1 MGEQG
6 TDRRGFLAGMGA
18 LGAATTL
25 GARWF
30 DLAAVGA
37 QPADVPPVDPEFPL
51 GVAAGDPRE
60 DGSVIWTA
68 VPPRADGA
76 EVRVGWE
83 VARDPSFRRIVCD
96 GRERATA
103 ATGYTVHATVR
114 DLRPDS
120 WYHYRFHT
128 PTGTSRVGRLRTAP
142 RPGRHHDRLRFAFSS
157 CQQIN
162 DSPYV
167 AHQAMA
173 GEDLD
178 FWVHYGDYVYVHD
191 TATLTLDDY
200 RGVYRRFKANPLLQH
215 LHATYPVVAM
225 WDDGEFANGMD
236 RNFEPARFAAAAQAW
251 FEHQPVRSKRRDPTR
266 THREIEWGDLA
277 TFLLLDTRQYR
288 DAAIPGVRGPD
299 VLPFTTVD
307 TRTPEGA
314 QILDP
319 GRTCLG
325 AEQKRWFMNRLT
337 RSEHTWR
344 HVGHGYNF
352 LALRLEDLD
361 TPEIRADPPPGFHL
375 NEGRY
380 IEADAWDNYA
390 AERREILGGL
400 AEAQVPNVVVTAGHT
415 HIWFAGGLRPD
426 HDDLEGSPV
435 VAHEFVCGSLTA
447 DPDVRR
453 TYLPG
458 VPLDQAEQIIRSLE
472 ASFLGINPHVDY
484 IDSINQGYGLV
495 ELTPAAATVEFR
507 VIDTFAADPQ
517 PSTRATW
524 EIPAAPALIPSTVG

>member
-1 MGEQG
+1 MTGDG
-6 TDRRGFLAGMGA
+6 TRRRDFIAGMGA
-18 LGAATTL
+18 LGAAAAM
-25 GARWF
+25 GRRWL
-30 DLAAVGA
+30 DLAAVAG
-37 QPADVPPVDPEFPL
+37 ADVAPVDPAFPL
-51 GVAAGDPRE
+51 GIAAGDPRE

-68 VPPRADGA
+68 VPARPDGA
-76 EVRVGWE
+76 PVRVGWE
-83 VARDPSFRRIVCD
+83 VARDASFRRVVQQ

-103 ATGYTVHATVR
+103 DIGYTVHAVVR
-114 DLRPDS
+114 GLRPDG

-128 PTGTSRVGRLRTAP
+128 PGGTSRVGRLRTTP
-142 RPGRHHDRLRFAFSS
+142 RPGRRHQRLRLAFSS

-167 AHQAMA
+167 AHRAMA
-173 GEDLD
+173 AEDLD
-178 FWVHYGDYVYVHD
+178 FWVHYGDYIYVHD
-191 TATLTLDDY
+191 ALTVTLDDY
-200 RGVYRRFKANPLLQH
+200 RTVYRRFKADPLLQH

-225 WDDGEFANGMD
+225 WDDGEFVNGID
-236 RNFEPARFAAAAQAW
+236 RTLEPARFAAAKQAW
-251 FEHQPVRSKRRDPTR
+251 FEHQPVRRPRRDPDR
-266 THREIEWGDLA
+266 TYREIEWGDLA

-288 DAAIPGVRGPD
+288 DPAIPGVQAGG
-299 VLPFTTVD
+299 VLPFPTVD
-307 TRTPEGA
+307 TRTPDGA
-314 QILDP
+314 RLLDAD
-319 GRTCLG
+319 RTCLG
-325 AEQKRWFMNRLT
+325 AAQKRWLTDRVT

-344 HVGHGYNF
+344 HIGHGYNF

-361 TPEIRADPPPGFHL
+361 TPEARADPPPGFHL

-380 IEADAWDNYA
+380 VAADAWDNYA
-390 AERREILGGL
+390 AERREILGRL

-453 TYLPG
+453 AYLPG
-458 VPLDQAEQIIRSLE
+458 LPLDQAEQVIRSVEEL
-472 ASFLGINPHVDY
+472 FLGINPHIDY

-495 ELTPAAATVEFR
+495 ELTPAAATVAFR

-517 PSTRATW
+517 ATTRASW
-524 EIPAAPALIPSTVG
+524 ELPAARDR